1 MIAVLIFFHFDK
13 CVFGPLRGYS
23 KDVRGV
29 ADQY

>member
-13 CVFGPLRGYS
+13 CVWAFKGYS